1 MKHAITILELYA
13 QHNELNAPLHD
24 REGEADQARLCREQ
38 ADDYREAIAVLE
50 HACAPD
56 EVVALSETDAG
67 WIVGVIAEPK
77 APNEKLMA
85 AKKTY
90 DDEIKQKIQ
99 DKGLTAPRITTA
111 DIDANIASEHFFTAA
126 EGEYGKLK
134 QSGDALPDSLSLLT
148 FCVLTLR
155 NGFTVTGESA
165 CASPENFDA
174 EIGRE
179 IARKNAIDKVWPLM
193 GYMLKQR
200 LHDESIAKQDLHGLT
215 DAERDAVTDKGH
227 DPMMIE
233 VAAELCHEANRA
245 YCKALGDDSQAC
257 WGDAPDWQRA
267 SAIAGVE
274 FHIANPDAGP
284 SHSHDSW
291 LRQKEADGWKYGPA
305 KDAEKKEHPCFVPYD
320 QLPPEQKAKDYIFSS
335 IVKTIAGINKG

>member
-38 ADDYREAIAVLE
+38 ADDYRKAIAVLE
-50 HACAPD
+50 HACAPT
-56 EVVALSETDAG
+56 ETVALSETDAE
-67 WIVGVIAEPK
+67 WIVGAIAEPK

-85 AKKTY
+85 AKKSY
-90 DDEIKQKIQ
+90 DNAIEQKIQ
-99 DKGLTAPRITTA
+99 DKGLTAPRITPA
-111 DIDANIASEHFFTAA
+111 DIEANIIGEHYFTAA
-126 EGEYGKLK
+126 DGVTGASDGRVGYEGGL
-134 QSGDALPDSLSLLT
+134 QLLT
-148 FCVLTLR
+148 FCVLVLR

-174 EIGRE
+174 ELGRK
-179 IARKNAIDKVWPLM
+179 IARQNAVNKVWPLM
-193 GYMLKQR
+193 GYMLRQR
-200 LHDESIAKQDLHGLT
+200 LYEESMAKNDLHGLT
-215 DAERDAVTDKGH
+215 DSERDAVTDNGH

-245 YCKALGDDSQAC
+245 YCKALGDDSQPH
-257 WGDAPDWQRA
+257 WGDAPEWQRA

-291 LRQKEADGWKYGPA
+291 LRQKEADGWKHGPV

-320 QLPPEQKAKDYIFSS
+320 QLPPEQKAKDYIFGA

>member
-1 MKHAITILELYA
+1 MSK
-13 QHNELNAPLHD
+13 NEKVSTYIGTKVVNAVPMT
-24 REGEADQARLCREQ
+24 RLAYNQLRGWDVPSDENP
-38 ADDYREAIAVLE
+38 ADDGYLVEYLDGGKANVPGFAGYVSWSPADVFERSYKQVANKFNDDAIE
-50 HACAPD
+50 Q
-56 EVVALSETDAG
+56 
-67 WIVGVIAEPK
+67 
-77 APNEKLMA
+77 
-85 AKKTY
+85 KT
-90 DDEIKQKIQ
+90 Q
-99 DKGLTAPRITTA
+99 DNGLNAPRITPA
-111 DIDANIASEHFFTAA
+111 DIEANIDNEYYFTAA
-126 EGEYGKLK
+126 DGLRGSSDGRVGYGN
-134 QSGDALPDSLSLLT
+134 GHPLSLLT
-148 FCVLTLR
+148 FCTLVLN

-174 EIGRE
+174 EIGRT

-305 KDAEKKEHPCFVPYD
+305 KDAEKKEHPCFVLYD

-335 IVKTIAGINKG
+335 IVKTIVGINKG

>member
-24 REGEADQARLCREQ
+24 KDGESVQAANCREQ
-38 ADDYREAIAVLE
+38 ADHCRKAIAVLE
-50 HACAPD
+50 HACAPKETVAAGVGTITNESQARD
-56 EVVALSETDAG
+56 EAARVTEARIEEVIVSEHYFT
-67 WIVGVIAEPK
+67 
-77 APNEKLMA
+77 
-85 AKKTY
+85 
-90 DDEIKQKIQ
+90 
-99 DKGLTAPRITTA
+99 
-111 DIDANIASEHFFTAA
+111 ASEGVHGADHNPFETR
-126 EGEYGKLK
+126 KP
-134 QSGDALPDSLSLLT
+134 SGHVLGDTPLSLLT
-148 FCVLTLR
+148 FCVLTLA

-165 CASPENFDA
+165 CVSAGNFNADR
-174 EIGRE
+174 GRKY
-179 IARKNAIDKVWPLM
+179 ARDSAINKVWLLE
-193 GYMLKQR
+193 GYLLKQR
-200 LHDESIAKQDLHGLT
+200 LYEESMKESDLHGLT
-215 DAERDAVTDKGH
+215 DSERDAVTDNGH

-245 YCKALGDDSQAC
+245 YCKALGDDSQPH

-291 LRQKEADGWKYGPA
+291 LRQKEADGWKHGPV

-320 QLPPEQKAKDYIFSS
+320 QLPPEQKAKDYIFGA